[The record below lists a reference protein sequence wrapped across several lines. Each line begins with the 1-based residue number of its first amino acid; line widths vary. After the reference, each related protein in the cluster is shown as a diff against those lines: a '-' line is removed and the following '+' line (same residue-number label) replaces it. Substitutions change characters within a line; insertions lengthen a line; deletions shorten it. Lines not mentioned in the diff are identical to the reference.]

1 MSNGGSC
8 MRKKAC
14 RSGACLVEAAIL
26 LCACAFF
33 LGRATVRGPVLETQH
48 AAPGGAAQDAWISQ
62 VEKKTASAAEGSG
75 RVCLN
80 TATMEELLEL
90 PGVGEKTAERILAY
104 RDTYGKFVTTQQ
116 LLDVEGLRRAAGKA
130 AAVCLCGGNRMKIL
144 VVDDES
150 CWSRALSSIWK
161 TTATRS

>member
-1 MSNGGSC
+1 
-8 MRKKAC
+8 MRKKRVDPA
-14 RSGACLVEAAIL
+14 LVLWSAAIL

-33 LGRATVRGPVLETQH
+33 LGRA
-48 AAPGGAAQDAWISQ
+48 
-62 VEKKTASAAEGSG
+62 TASAAEGSG

-116 LLDVEGLRRAAGKA
+116 LLDVEGIGEGLLEKLRPY
-130 AAVCLCGGNRMKIL
+130 VYVEEI
-144 VVDDES
+144 E
-150 CWSRALSSIWK
+150 
-161 TTATRS
+161 

>member
-1 MSNGGSC
+1 M
-8 MRKKAC
+8 
-14 RSGACLVEAAIL
+14 EAAVCGKSVSIRRL
-26 LCACAFF
+26 SCGALQFSCAPAHSF
-33 LGRATVRGPVLETQH
+33 L

-62 VEKKTASAAEGSG
+62 VEKKAASAAEGSG

-116 LLDVEGLRRAAGKA
+116 LLDVEGIGEGLLEKLRPY
-130 AAVCLCGGNRMKIL
+130 VYVEEI
-144 VVDDES
+144 E
-150 CWSRALSSIWK
+150 
-161 TTATRS
+161 

>member
-1 MSNGGSC
+1 M
-8 MRKKAC
+8 
-14 RSGACLVEAAIL
+14 
-26 LCACAFF
+26 
-33 LGRATVRGPVLETQH
+33 RGPVLETQH

-62 VEKKTASAAEGSG
+62 VEKKAASAAKGSG

-116 LLDVEGLRRAAGKA
+116 LLDVEGIGEGLLEKLRPY
-130 AAVCLCGGNRMKIL
+130 VYVEEI
-144 VVDDES
+144 E
-150 CWSRALSSIWK
+150 
-161 TTATRS
+161 

>member
-1 MSNGGSC
+1 
-8 MRKKAC
+8 MRKKRVDPA
-14 RSGACLVEAAIL
+14 LVLWSAAIL

-33 LGRATVRGPVLETQH
+33 LGCATVRGPVLE
-48 AAPGGAAQDAWISQ
+48 AQDAWISQ
-62 VEKKTASAAEGSG
+62 VEKKAASAAEGSG

-116 LLDVEGLRRAAGKA
+116 LLDVEGIGEGLLEKLRPY
-130 AAVCLCGGNRMKIL
+130 VYVEEI
-144 VVDDES
+144 E
-150 CWSRALSSIWK
+150 
-161 TTATRS
+161 

>member
-1 MSNGGSC
+1 
-8 MRKKAC
+8 MRKKRVDPA
-14 RSGACLVEAAIL
+14 LVLWSAAIL

-90 PGVGEKTAERILAY
+90 PGVGEKTAERILA
-104 RDTYGKFVTTQQ
+104 
-116 LLDVEGLRRAAGKA
+116 
-130 AAVCLCGGNRMKIL
+130 
-144 VVDDES
+144 
-150 CWSRALSSIWK
+150 
-161 TTATRS
+161 